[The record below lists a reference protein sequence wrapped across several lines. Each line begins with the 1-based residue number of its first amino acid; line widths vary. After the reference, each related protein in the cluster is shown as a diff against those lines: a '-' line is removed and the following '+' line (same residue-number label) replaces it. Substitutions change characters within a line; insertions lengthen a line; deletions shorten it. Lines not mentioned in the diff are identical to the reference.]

1 MACRDYHFYNW
12 NCAIPILEQNPPFDP
27 KKRNFHPLLTIY
39 IIILYIYYN
48 SFEILG
54 NLRMFFI
61 PPHLLYS
68 FIPIQTSNKHFHY
81 AVDKKK
87 LCLYLFLIFYIYCYQ
102 CGLHGDEFGNLD
114 CVKKKGSVTQINLHD
129 FISIIK
135 FQMAITL
142 LISAVRTT

>member
-1 MACRDYHFYNW
+1 MDLTKKKGYSMSHDQRKKDIACHWPKKRIMACRDYHFYNW
-12 NCAIPILEQNPPFDP
+12 NCAIPILEQNSTLWP

-87 LCLYLFLIFYIYCYQ
+87 ITFVSIFDI
-102 CGLHGDEFGNLD
+102 LH
-114 CVKKKGSVTQINLHD
+114 I
-129 FISIIK
+129 
-135 FQMAITL
+135 L
-142 LISAVRTT
+142 LLVRIAWWWVR